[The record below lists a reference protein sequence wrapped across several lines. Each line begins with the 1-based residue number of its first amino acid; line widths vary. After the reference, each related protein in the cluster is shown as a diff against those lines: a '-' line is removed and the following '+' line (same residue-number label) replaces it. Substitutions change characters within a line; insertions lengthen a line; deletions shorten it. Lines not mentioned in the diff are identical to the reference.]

1 MIKHLNL
8 CGAFLIQTTTDTQ
21 LQSWDSFEDI
31 KVNTP
36 SYLVYGNK
44 FAIFQK
50 ICDEGCSGA

>member
-8 CGAFLIQTTTDTQ
+8 WGTFLIQTTTDTQ

-31 KVNTP
+31 QVN
-36 SYLVYGNK
+36 YLVYGNK

>member
-8 CGAFLIQTTTDTQ
+8 WGTFLIQTTTDTQ

-31 KVNTP
+31 QVNTP